1 MSHTKLDEIV
11 QEVKRKVPFPGLF
24 RELFPDKYRD
34 RGNSRCPSAKHEDE
48 DPSFQVTGDHG
59 FCHSRNCKS
68 PEGNSTKW
76 SVFDLWMESKG
87 VDFKTAREALVERCG
102 ITIKPEQN
110 PKPNR
115 EPIASYRYTDESGN
129 LLYEVCRFEPKD
141 FRQRR
146 PNGNGGWTWNLKDTR
161 RVLYKLPQVLQAETV
176 WLCEGEKDADNLHAL
191 DLSGTTSPQGAG
203 NWPKLCAA
211 YKIHEP
217 LGGKH
222 VLICPDNDEQGRKHA
237 EDVGRSLHGFAA
249 AVKII
254 TLPDLPEKG
263 DVSDFIEQH
272 GPEQAKAK
280 LLEIAERALPYKPR
294 RTGPEIIT
302 FSELMDMPLTEP
314 QWVIHGLLPE
324 GLCVLAGAP
333 KIGKSWLAQHLSLS
347 IAAGDVAL
355 STFRCKQGAVLH
367 LALEDT
373 ARRFRKR
380 MSTML
385 GNTPAPVLGMFS
397 KTWPYFSDSE
407 KEPDG
412 LDLIHQWLEK
422 QRDIA
427 RAVIIDTFVKVRPRK
442 SQNKDDLYSRDY
454 HDMEGLQQLAG
465 QYGVAIVVVH
475 HQNKGSHEDVFNTI
489 SGSTGITG
497 AADTIMILD
506 KPSRNE
512 PTGTLFVSG
521 RDIEELKGAVRFDRE
536 TGLWRWLGDDAELK
550 MSNER
555 LEIRNILRDAGGPL
569 GPAAITKLTGKR
581 TTAIHNLLT
590 KMVAAGEVVKA
601 VGQHGKYVL
610 PPEDDSY
617 GEPWRPNQESSYPQ
631 ERIYLDSI

>member
-1 MSHTKLDEIV
+1 MSHPRLRDIAEEIKSKISFDE
-11 QEVKRKVPFPGLF
+11 LF
-24 RELFPDKYRD
+24 REYYPENLRSNGLALCPWHDDKK
-34 RGNSRCPSAKHEDE
+34 PSLSLRKD
-48 DPSFQVTGDHG
+48 VGICHG
-59 FCHSRNCKS
+59 ACSIGEKS
-68 PEGNSTKW
+68 KAYD
-76 SVFDLWMESKG
+76 VFDLHQKRHSL
-87 VDFKTAREALVERCG
+87 DFKAARDALAKRCE
-102 ITIKPEQN
+102 ITTKPE
-110 PKPNR
+110 PDRKPRR

-146 PNGNGGWTWNLKDTR
+146 PYGNGGWIWNLKDTR
-161 RVLYKLPQVLQAETV
+161 RVLYKLSEVLQADTV
-176 WLCEGEKDADNLHAL
+176 WLCEGEKDADNLAGL
-191 DLSGTTSPQGAG
+191 GFCGTTSPQGAG
-203 NWPKLCAA
+203 KWPKLCAD

-217 LGGKH
+217 LRGKN

-249 AVKII
+249 DIKII

-263 DVSDFIEQH
+263 DVSDFIEQQ

-280 LLEIAERALPYKPR
+280 LLEIAERTPPYKPR

-302 FSELMDMPLTEP
+302 FSELMDMTVPEP

-324 GLCVLAGAP
+324 GLCILAGAP

-355 STFRCKQGAVLH
+355 STFKCKQGAVLH

-385 GNTPAPVLGMFS
+385 GNTPAPALGMFS
-397 KTWPYFSDSE
+397 STWPHFADNG

-422 QRDIA
+422 HRDIA
-427 RAVIIDTFVKVRPRK
+427 RAAIIDTFVKVRPRK
-442 SQNKDDLYSRDY
+442 SQNKEDLYSRDY

-555 LEIRNILRDAGGPL
+555 REIRNILRDASQPL
-569 GPAAITKLTGKR
+569 GPADIAKLTGKK

-590 KMVAAGEVVKA
+590 KMVDAGEA
-601 VGQHGKYVL
+601 AQLGHGKYVL

-617 GEPWRPNQESSYPQ
+617 GQPWRPNQETGYSQ
-631 ERIYLDSI
+631 EEIHLDHI

>member
-1 MSHTKLDEIV
+1 MSHTRLDEIV
-11 QEVKRKVPFPGLF
+11 QEVKQKVPFVDLF
-24 RELFPDKYRD
+24 REFYPDNVLSNGLALCPWHDD
-34 RGNSRCPSAKHEDE
+34 RNPSLSLRKNA
-48 DPSFQVTGDHG
+48 GLCHG
-59 FCHSRNCKS
+59 ACSNANK
-68 PEGNSTKW
+68 TKRYD
-76 SVFDLWMESKG
+76 VFDLYKKRHG
-87 VDFKTAREALVERCG
+87 VDFKTAREALAERCG
-102 ITIKPEQN
+102 IIAKPEQDR
-110 PKPNR
+110 KPSR

-129 LLYEVCRFEPKD
+129 VLYEVCRFEPKD

-146 PNGNGGWTWNLKDTR
+146 PNGNGGWIWNLKDTR
-161 RVLYKLPQVLQAETV
+161 RVLYRLPQVLQAETV

-203 NWPKLCAA
+203 KWPKLCAE

-217 LGGKH
+217 LRGKH

-237 EDVGRSLHGFAA
+237 EDVGRSLHGLAA

-280 LLEIAERALPYKPR
+280 LLEIAERTPPYKSR

-302 FSELMDMPLTEP
+302 FSDLMDMTLPEP

-324 GLCVLAGAP
+324 GLCILAGAP

-355 STFRCKQGAVLH
+355 SVFRCKQGAVLH

-373 ARRFRKR
+373 TRRFRKR

-385 GNTPAPVLGMFS
+385 RDTPAPALGMFS
-397 KTWPYFSDSE
+397 STWPHFSDSE
-407 KEPDG
+407 KEPGG

-422 QRDIA
+422 HRELA
-427 RAVIIDTFVKVRPRK
+427 CAVIIDTFVKVRPRK
-442 SQNKDDLYSRDY
+442 PHNKDDLYSRDY
-454 HDMEGLQQLAG
+454 HDLEGLQQLAG
-465 QYGVAIVVVH
+465 QYAVAIVVVH

-506 KPSRNE
+506 KPARNE

-555 LEIRNILRDAGGPL
+555 REIRNILREAEGPL
-569 GPAAITKLTGKR
+569 APSDIAKLTGKR

-601 VGQHGKYVL
+601 VGQHGKYAL
-610 PPEDDSY
+610 PPDDDSY
-617 GEPWRPNQESSYPQ
+617 GEPWRPNQGASYSQ
-631 ERIYLDSI
+631 EEIHLDHI